1 NYFKDH
7 LQEELGRCATLRRKC
22 YEKFKDTFP
31 DTYQDILSKHEE
43 VALLSSSPQ
52 TIAQRGQAFQK
63 HYRSVTSILES
74 GSARFGFEAAVVLCG
89 KVVNEDGSLGHSY
102 NTPGAGGFWE
112 MRCRA
117 SDDMIIGHLKAHV

>member
-1 NYFKDH
+1 MLIFFI
-7 LQEELGRCATLRRKC
+7 GATLRRKC

-63 HYRSVTSILES
+63 HYRSVTSIV
-74 GSARFGFEAAVVLCG
+74 RNLC
-89 KVVNEDGSLGHSY
+89 
-102 NTPGAGGFWE
+102 
-112 MRCRA
+112 R
-117 SDDMIIGHLKAHV
+117 SDNIV